1 MIEIFTTDINNE
13 LKTVSVC
20 KTLRQKFS
28 GLKINFDSDETG
40 LPYPCGHTILRVE
53 GKIVPVQEIMQ
64 KIQELGFQCEILT
77 DKICSKKQSV

>member
-13 LKTVSVC
+13 LMTVSVC

-28 GLKINFDSDETG
+28 GLKINFDPDETG
-40 LPYPCGHTILRVE
+40 LPYPCGHTILRAE
-53 GKIVPVQEIMQ
+53 GKVIMSTVHN
-64 KIQELGFQCEILT
+64 LGFQCEILT